1 MNITVAS
8 VGIVV
13 LAIIAG
19 VWMLA
24 RRARQGGEA
33 KVVADVATAAVDTMK
48 KQDQAAAKADPT
60 RAGVK
65 KSLEEGSF

>member
-1 MNITVAS
+1 MTLYMIA
-8 VGIVV
+8 GIVAAV
-13 LAIIAG
+13 IAAL
-19 VWMLA
+19 WTLY

-65 KSLEEGSF
+65 KSLEEGTF